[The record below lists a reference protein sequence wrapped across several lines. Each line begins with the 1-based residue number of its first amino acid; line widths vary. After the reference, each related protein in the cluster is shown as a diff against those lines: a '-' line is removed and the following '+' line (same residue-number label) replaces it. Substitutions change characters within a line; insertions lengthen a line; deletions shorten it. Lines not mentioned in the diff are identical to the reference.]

1 MSDDSHL
8 PTPLAHGR
16 WAGDRVGRSA
26 REAGASLKTLSKR
39 ATLTEQSGTDSAAA
53 ASSGGSQKSSGVSVV
68 DCSGLSSQEEQSRM
82 GSSLPESRRG
92 ATLYSA
98 SWPRGCPPERSAQG
112 CGERLPPSRGASGH
126 FAPSAVTASAAV
138 VAQPAA
144 AIAVSA
150 TAVSVATTAATAR
163 WFVI

>member
-1 MSDDSHL
+1 MSDDPHL

-82 GSSLPESRRG
+82 GRSLTESRRG
-92 ATLYSA
+92 NLRTCCLTHTRVQLCV
-98 SWPRGCPPERSAQG
+98 WN
-112 CGERLPPSRGASGH
+112 
-126 FAPSAVTASAAV
+126 
-138 VAQPAA
+138 
-144 AIAVSA
+144 
-150 TAVSVATTAATAR
+150 
-163 WFVI
+163 